1 MNQNGIQNQ
10 LLWKYQQSQQNKVP
24 FQNNSLLQQNPMFR
38 DNMNYSNSQQMQMM
52 QAMHAKK
59 MQHFKELQQIN
70 QLEKL
75 NELENMVD
83 KEKIRESVIKPT
95 KIDKKNNMD
104 DIIKNAKEKWGFEI
118 KKKKSVK
125 NQYDAIDDQFQKNLE
140 NQKKVLQKERTNL
153 PYKNIIKNIKDGDNH
168 YEKHYKKFVDN
179 PLIGEADKTQI
190 EKAEQ
195 DLLVHKVTNADK
207 EGVEEEFEEFE
218 KNLETHNNE
227 LKVIYSSSKEAEHK
241 KQFEYNHKSKY
252 RIKYDPE
259 SHDDMKKDKINILKK
274 EQKRMEKGK
283 QTVDDVMQFL
293 ADNELLGEIDINNI
307 LNENDSGSSDKSSNT
322 DDSKQDINPQEVK
335 NVIKPSEVKQ
345 IVKPVVK
352 QVVKPQEVKQVVKPQ
367 EVKQVVKPQEVKQVI
382 KPQEVKQVVKPQE
395 VKQVF
400 KPQEVKQVVKHQD
413 VKQVIKPQEVKQV
426 IKPQDVKQVVK
437 TQDVKQ
443 VVKPTVKPTVKQPEV
458 RQVVKPESTVQK
470 GRVIRPEVKQTEDNK
485 QTSKKHIINNKKHIE
500 L

>member
-125 NQYDAIDDQFQKNLE
+125 NQYDAIDDQFQQNLE

-307 LNENDSGSSDKSSNT
+307 LNENDSGSSDKSLDKSSNI
-322 DDSKQDINPQEVK
+322 DDSKQDTNPQETK
-335 NVIKPSEVKQ
+335 NVVKPSEVKQ

-352 QVVKPQEVKQVVKPQ
+352 QVIKPQEVKQVIKPQEVKQIIKPQEVKQAVKPQEVKQAVKSQEVKQVVKPQ
-367 EVKQVVKPQEVKQVI
+367 EVKQVVKPQEVKQAIKSQQV

-395 VKQVF
+395 
-400 KPQEVKQVVKHQD
+400 
-413 VKQVIKPQEVKQV
+413 I
-426 IKPQDVKQVVK
+426 
-437 TQDVKQ
+437 KQ
-443 VVKPTVKPTVKQPEV
+443 VVKPMVKPAV